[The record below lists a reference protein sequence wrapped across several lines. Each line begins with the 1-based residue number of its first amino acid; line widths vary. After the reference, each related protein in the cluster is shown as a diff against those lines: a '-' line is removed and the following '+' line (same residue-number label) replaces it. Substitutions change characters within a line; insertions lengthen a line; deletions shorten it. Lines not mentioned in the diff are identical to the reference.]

1 MIVRWFALALLV
13 PAMTAAQDAADPVQR
28 VADALHQGAL
38 AEQSG
43 DPKAMAEAARML
55 DLLGAKPIEGEEN
68 AASRWRDLAKAGG
81 VKDSSEPYR
90 GRALGPA
97 YRQGILA
104 PRATLATEQIFLA
117 GKKAMVSVVPE
128 TGRTLA
134 MSVTTP
140 GQAICAQDVAAP
152 RGVCSWL
159 PVFTRRVEIRLVNQG
174 NLPSHYYLVSN

>member
-1 MIVRWFALALLV
+1 MIVRWLALILLPV
-13 PAMTAAQDAADPVQR
+13 VASAQESADPVQR

-43 DPKAMAEAARML
+43 DPKAMAEAARTL
-55 DLLGAKPIEGEEN
+55 DLLGAKPAEGEEN
-68 AASRWRDLAKAGG
+68 AASRWRDLARAGG
-81 VKDSSEPYR
+81 VSDATETYR

-97 YRQGILA
+97 YRQGVLA

-128 TGRTLA
+128 AGRTLA
-134 MSVTTP
+134 MRVTAP
-140 GQAICAQDVAAP
+140 GEAICAQDVAAP

-159 PVFTRRVEIRLVNQG
+159 PVFTRRVEIRLVNQSDR
-174 NLPSHYYLVSN
+174 PSHYYLVSN